1 MPTFTIIVPSDCVV
15 NLDGARRVDI
25 RCVYGEVRLTI
36 HTPPA
41 PDRSILDDE
50 DDEPAPR
57 PYPPTPFPR
66 APWEEKPPV
75 PVEYWQHDPD
85 NGLPGWN
92 GDGPATGPTG
102 VERFDP
108 EAEATGGFYTTDVNG
123 DFDPESEANDPWL
136 QGR

>member
-1 MPTFTIIVPSDCVV
+1 MPQFTIVVSSDCVV

-41 PDRSILDDE
+41 PIAIDDDE
-50 DDEPAPR
+50 VDEPAPR

-75 PVEYWQHDPD
+75 PVEYWQHDPLE
-85 NGLPGWN
+85 GVPGWN
-92 GDGPATGPTG
+92 GDGPTTGPTG

-108 EAEATGGFYTTDVNG
+108 EAE
-123 DFDPESEANDPWL
+123 NDPWL

>member
-1 MPTFTIIVPSDCVV
+1 MPKFTITVPSDSTVTVLGATRVV
-15 NLDGARRVDI
+15 VEM
-25 RCVYGEVRLTI
+25 VYGEARLTI

-66 APWEEKPPV
+66 APWEEKPAV
-75 PVEYWQHDPD
+75 PVEYWQHDPE
-85 NGLPGWN
+85 GGVPGWN
-92 GDGPATGPTG
+92 GDGPTGI
-102 VERFDP
+102 ERFDP
-108 EAEATGGFYTTDVNG
+108 EAESNG